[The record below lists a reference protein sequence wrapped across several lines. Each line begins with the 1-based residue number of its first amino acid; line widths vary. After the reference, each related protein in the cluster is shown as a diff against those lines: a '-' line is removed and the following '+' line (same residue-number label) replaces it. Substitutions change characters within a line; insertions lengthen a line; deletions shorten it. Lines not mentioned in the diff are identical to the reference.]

1 MDDLRLL
8 KLYNN
13 DIINKCNEKIESIKL
28 DIKNTILES
37 LLTILVL
44 TVFIIIAMIF
54 IINCNNKV
62 IKYIG
67 LFINIFGLLNI
78 YKSIIQYFRFNI
90 KHIILLKRL
99 RNIHENLINTINNLE
114 KENNEDIAE
123 IVLKI
128 SNTINRSKELLLLD
142 L

>member
-114 KENNEDIAE
+114 KEDNEDIVE